1 MSRRVVL
8 GQQADGS
15 YGLRVSAA
23 GFDALTAADDG
34 HAITFD
40 SRWTDIA
47 KIHQI
52 GLVSWAPNAFLPS
65 SQATILANGYI
76 AFWPGLGYK
85 PFCEVHRL
93 SGNVVRDDYWDS
105 TFTSGCYASVFA
117 DHFTAIEF
125 NATSDKALYVVFK
138 IPVPSQ

>member
-1 MSRRVVL
+1 MSRRVRL
-8 GQQADGS
+8 GTQADGTIA
-15 YGLRVSAA
+15 LRVSQRS
-23 GFDALTAADDG
+23 FDALTAVDDG

-47 KIHQI
+47 RIHQI
-52 GLVSWAPNAFLPS
+52 GFVSWAASAFPFS
-65 SQATILANGYI
+65 SQATTLSNGFI

-93 SGNVVRDDYWDS
+93 SGSVVRDDYWNAS
-105 TFTSGCYASVFA
+105 FTSGCYAAVFS
-117 DHFTAIEF
+117 DHFTAVEDT
-125 NATSDKALYVVFK
+125 ATSDKALYVVYK

>member
-23 GFDALTAADDG
+23 GFDALTAVDDG

-47 KIHQI
+47 KIYQI
-52 GLVSWAPNAFLPS
+52 GFVSWALNAFFAS
-65 SQATILANGYI
+65 SQATILSNGFVAN
-76 AFWPGLGYK
+76 WPGLGYK

-93 SGNVVRDDYWDS
+93 SGNVVRDDFWDP
-105 TFTSGCYASVFA
+105 TFTSGCYAAVFA
-117 DHFTAIEF
+117 DHFTAVE
-125 NATSDKALYVVFK
+125 NDATSDKALYVVYQ